1 MKLAR
6 GALNKTYQK
15 NVIPSGP
22 LFRGANVRGGKVF
35 LSFDY
40 GKGMLSSDGK
50 PLQCFEVAE
59 YDGIYYP
66 ATAEVVGDQV
76 KVYSKEVPNPRYV
89 RYGWQPFTRANLIN
103 REGLPASTFR
113 AEFSMK

>member
-1 MKLAR
+1 MLNEISHIGMAVSSDHGDSLDVHPTCKKPVGERLAR
-6 GALNKTYQK
+6 WALNKTYQK

-40 GKGMLSSDGK
+40 GKGMRSSDGK

-76 KVYSKEVPNPRYV
+76 KVYSKEVPNH
-89 RYGWQPFTRANLIN
+89 G
-103 REGLPASTFR
+103 
-113 AEFSMK
+113 K

>member
-1 MKLAR
+1 M
-6 GALNKTYQK
+6 
-15 NVIPSGP
+15 
-22 LFRGANVRGGKVF
+22 
-35 LSFDY
+35 
-40 GKGMLSSDGK
+40 
-50 PLQCFEVAE
+50 
-59 YDGIYYP
+59 
-66 ATAEVVGDQV
+66 

>member
-1 MKLAR
+1 MSNILFLVTSE
-6 GALNKTYQK
+6 LNT
-15 NVIPSGP
+15 
-22 LFRGANVRGGKVF
+22 
-35 LSFDY
+35 
-40 GKGMLSSDGK
+40 
-50 PLQCFEVAE
+50 
-59 YDGIYYP
+59 
-66 ATAEVVGDQV
+66 ATAEVVGEQV